1 MSQLKWYRILGP
13 EAAAER
19 IPKGKLQ
26 LVKLGKQRICIAHTE
41 QGYAAVSDIC
51 PHLGESLSK
60 GTINFLNEV
69 ICPWHGHRFNLTNGR
84 ECQQRTPDL
93 EVHKVEMR
101 EDGLFLG
108 VVR

>member
-1 MSQLKWYRILGP
+1 MPQLKWYRVLGP
-13 EAAAER
+13 EEAAKR

-26 LVKLGKQRICIAHTE
+26 LVKLGEQRICIAHTE
-41 QGYAAVSDIC
+41 LGYTAVSDIC

-60 GTINFLNEV
+60 GTINFLYEV
-69 ICPWHGHRFNLTNGR
+69 ICPWHGYRFNLQNGR

-93 EVHKVEMR
+93 EVHKIEMR

-108 VVR
+108 VIR

>member
-1 MSQLKWYRILGP
+1 MGELKWYKVLGAQ
-13 EAAAER
+13 EAIQR
-19 IPKGKLQ
+19 IPEGTLQ

-41 QGYAAVSDIC
+41 NGYAAVSDVC
-51 PHLGESLSK
+51 PHLGESLS
-60 GTINFLNEV
+60 GGSVNFLNQI
-69 ICPWHGHRFNLTNGR
+69 ICPLHGYRFDLQNGR

-108 VVR
+108 VIR